1 MMMRSLAIAALV
13 LGLASPAMA
22 EQKSAADQKTR
33 QEIETFMSKWVDAY
47 NRADGNTMMSMT
59 ASDSF
64 GVGDHGVMTGDQ
76 RIERIIQ
83 NEQKSGGKVTNLRV
97 EEVRMIGRN
106 AAVAAGPYTVTYSN
120 PRPLTLEG
128 TWMQVLE
135 RERGAWKSVATGY
148 TPKFQRPEA
157 AGARNQPPSSG
168 SSTPSGSSAQ

>member
-13 LGLASPAMA
+13 LGLASPAAA

-33 QEIETFMSKWVDAY
+33 QEIETFMNKWVDAY

-135 RERGAWKSVATGY
+135 REHGAWKSVATGY
-148 TPKFQRPEA
+148 TPRFNSPPPPA
-157 AGARNQPPSSG
+157 TAGSPPPSSG
-168 SSTPSGSSAQ
+168 SSTQ